1 MPEGRDAATKD
12 ERAAEEREE
21 GAGTGSPP
29 GPGAEPPEPAA
40 APLLEGEALE
50 TFQRLAA
57 ETAEFR
63 ELTRRARADRDR
75 LEQRGGDRSLL
86 PDELLERLFPFLD
99 GLQAAATST
108 GGDGFADGL
117 EVLRRELASVLGG
130 LGATRFAPLPGDPF
144 NAGLMSPDQGEP
156 AESAEVAEVLH
167 PGWEIGGAVV
177 APARVTLRLQD
188 ADAAEAPSGG
198 PEKG

>member
-1 MPEGRDAATKD
+1 MPDGRDAATKE

-21 GAGTGSPP
+21 DTGTGSTPRPGVEPP
-29 GPGAEPPEPAA
+29 GSEL
-40 APLLEGEALE
+40 APLLEGESLE
-50 TFQRLAA
+50 TFRRLAA
-57 ETAEFR
+57 EIADYR

-99 GLQAAATST
+99 GLQAAAAST

-117 EVLRRELASVLGG
+117 EVLRRELASVLSA

-144 NAGLMSPDQGEP
+144 DAEVMSPNRGEP

-177 APARVTLRLQD
+177 APARVTLRRQSSE
-188 ADAAEAPSGG
+188 AEEAPSGE

>member
-1 MPEGRDAATKD
+1 MPEGRDAATRD

-21 GAGTGSPP
+21 DAGTGSAC
-29 GPGAEPPEPAA
+29 GPGVDPPEAAA

-63 ELTRRARADRDR
+63 ELTRRARADRER

-99 GLQAAATST
+99 GLQAAAAST

-130 LGATRFAPLPGDPF
+130 LGATQFSPLPGDPF

-167 PGWEIGGAVV
+167 PGWEVGGAVV
-177 APARVTLRLQD
+177 APARVTLRRQD
-188 ADAAEAPSGG
+188 SEAEGAPGG
-198 PEKG
+198 EPEKG